1 MEQKDIIFIKAMFKE
16 RFSFME
22 DWVIIWNMMKEDI
35 ISDIEETADKDFTS
49 GDVDIAI
56 ERTLLNRL

>member
-1 MEQKDIIFIKAMFKE
+1 MEQKDIIFTKAMFAE
-16 RFSFME
+16 RFSFMDNWE
-22 DWVIIWNMMKEDI
+22 KLWNMMKEDI